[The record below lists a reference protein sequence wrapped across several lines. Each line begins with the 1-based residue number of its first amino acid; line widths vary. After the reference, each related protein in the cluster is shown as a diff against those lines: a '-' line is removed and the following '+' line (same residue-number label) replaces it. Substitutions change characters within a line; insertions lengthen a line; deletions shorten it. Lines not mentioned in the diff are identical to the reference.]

1 MNNSI
6 AKIFTNDGKNIKE
19 RMIPFNLQ
27 LLLFEMS
34 LLCVVEI
41 MSMYLLFYK
50 LMGVFSQKY
59 TLINIILAIMV
70 EFL

>member
-41 MSMYLLFYK
+41 MSMYLLFFK